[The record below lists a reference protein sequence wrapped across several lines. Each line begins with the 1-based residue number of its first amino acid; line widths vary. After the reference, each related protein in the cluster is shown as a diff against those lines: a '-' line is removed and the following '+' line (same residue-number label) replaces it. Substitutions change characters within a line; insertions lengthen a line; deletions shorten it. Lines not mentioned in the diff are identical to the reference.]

1 MKTPNEEKDEKIIDS
16 RKYKIN
22 YQNDYIKILVSK
34 TKNNIILSYSYYEI
48 KFNQDNLFFLTKIKF
63 KSINESF
70 EFIVD
75 SFNNN
80 KVLIKQVTSEFII
93 LNITYNINSKEK
105 TIDIYLNENLEDKDK
120 LIKKLF
126 QNNIKL
132 EKEIDKLKENNKN
145 IIEENNRLK
154 SDITNLENNYNIN
167 IMSLRGEIM
176 NLTSRINLISM
187 DNMMNN
193 NMNNNMDNNMNNNIN
208 NNMNISAQPNLPN
221 FNNINNLPII
231 SERNINVIF
240 IKKIGNEDP
249 INIKCKKTDLIST
262 LIKKY
267 RGLSYSQYFNSFYYN
282 GKELDD
288 KITVEQAGIL
298 NNSNILVS
306 DEINILF
313 KKGSN
318 VINVVCEI
326 NETIG
331 KAIEKYRNKSNDISR
346 NLFLFN
352 GKRIDE
358 SKMVIYSGIY
368 NGSMIEVVEFN

>member
-1 MKTPNEEKDEKIIDS
+1 MKTPNEEKDEKILDS

-154 SDITNLENNYNIN
+154 SDIANLENNYNIN
-167 IMSLRGEIM
+167 IMSLRGEIL

-193 NMNNNMDNNMNNNIN
+193 NMNIN
-208 NNMNISAQPNLPN
+208 AQPNLPN

-231 SERNINVIF
+231 SEENINVIF

-267 RGLSYSQYFNSFYYN
+267 IGLSYSQYFNSFYYN

-288 KITVEQAGIL
+288 KMTVEQAGIL

-313 KKGSN
+313 KKRNN
-318 VINVVCEI
+318 VTNVVCEI

-331 KAIEKYRNKSNDISR
+331 TAIEKYRNKSNDIHK
-346 NLFLFN
+346 NFFLFN
-352 GKRIDE
+352 GKKLDE